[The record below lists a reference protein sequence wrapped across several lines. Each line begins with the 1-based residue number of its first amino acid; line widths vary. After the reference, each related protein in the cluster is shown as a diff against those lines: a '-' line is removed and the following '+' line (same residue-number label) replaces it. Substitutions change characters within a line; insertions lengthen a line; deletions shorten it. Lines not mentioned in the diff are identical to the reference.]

1 MDTRCL
7 IRTLLAGRRYSMDAH
22 MATRNNTE
30 SGLLKAVRA
39 AQKPLP
45 LATDTEF
52 QKYVRKTRMT
62 IADAYRFGASEAQET
77 IVNWIAELRGKELA
91 KRKGRKELEDGN
103 D

>member
-1 MDTRCL
+1 ME
-7 IRTLLAGRRYSMDAH
+7 AH
-22 MATRNNTE
+22 MATRNSTE

-77 IVNWIAELRGKELA
+77 IVNWIAELREKESA
-91 KRKGRKELEDGN
+91 KWKGAS
-103 D
+103 

>member
-7 IRTLLAGRRYSMDAH
+7 TRTVLAGRHYYRDAH
-22 MATRNNTE
+22 MATRNSTE

-45 LATDTEF
+45 LATGTEF

-62 IADAYRFGASEAQET
+62 ISDAYRFGASEAQET
-77 IVNWIAELRGKELA
+77 IVNRIAELR
-91 KRKGRKELEDGN
+91 RKESAKWKGAS
-103 D
+103 